1 MKDETNSIAIEE
13 FAGLSP
19 KVHLFLID
27 DNREYKKA
35 KSVNKNVDATLIDN
49 DYKHVLLNNKCLR
62 HLMNK
67 IQSKDHRMGAY
78 EINKMSLSCF
88 GITYLNNYQRL
99 LVCQV
104 MKVLFWCSV

>member
-27 DNREYKKA
+27 DNCEYKKA

-49 DYKHVLLNNKCLR
+49 DYKHVLLNNKCLWHSVNR
-62 HLMNK
+62 IESKHHK
-67 IQSKDHRMGAY
+67 I
-78 EINKMSLSCF
+78 
-88 GITYLNNYQRL
+88 
-99 LVCQV
+99 
-104 MKVLFWCSV
+104 

>member
-1 MKDETNSIAIEE
+1 MKDETNGIAIEE
-13 FAGLSP
+13 FAGLRP

-27 DNREYKKA
+27 DNSEYKKA
-35 KSVNKNVDATLIDN
+35 KSVNKNVDATLIYN
-49 DYKHVLLNNKCLR
+49 DYKHVLLNNKYLR

-88 GITYLNNYQRL
+88 GITYLNNY
-99 LVCQV
+99 
-104 MKVLFWCSV
+104 